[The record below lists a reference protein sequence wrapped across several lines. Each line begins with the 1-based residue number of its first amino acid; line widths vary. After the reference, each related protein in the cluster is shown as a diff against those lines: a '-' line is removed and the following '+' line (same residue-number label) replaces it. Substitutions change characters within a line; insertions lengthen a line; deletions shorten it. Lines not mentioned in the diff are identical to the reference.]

1 MKLHLRYSLL
11 FALILFLPLTGCG
24 ASSKSDMAVTEAY
37 AAPSMEEVYYAED
50 MENGMFDDT
59 ASFSA
64 TSTTGS
70 TAANTS
76 ATAGANDLANR
87 KLIREASLT
96 VETKTYD
103 DFVAQLEQQLA
114 TYGAYVQNAET
125 NGNAERGN
133 RWAYYTIRVPADRYD
148 TLLSSVSSLGN
159 VTYKSENIQDVT
171 MAYTDT
177 EAKIRALKVE
187 EETLLGI
194 LAKCEN
200 VADVITVQS
209 RISEVQ
215 YQLDSYNST
224 LRQYDN
230 LISYCTIDLIIDE
243 VERVSIPVAEKTVGQ
258 RIREDLADNCE
269 DIIEDAKDFAV
280 WFVSSLPYF
289 GIWLVILA
297 AVLLLALGLGRRSH
311 RKLQERQQQRR
322 NHAAAS
328 SDTESGPDEK

>member
-1 MKLHLRYSLL
+1 MKTNLRHLLPVWLTLALL
-11 FALILFLPLTGCG
+11 LTGCG
-24 ASSKSDMAVTEAY
+24 ASSKSDMAITEAY
-37 AAPSMEEVYYAED
+37 AAPSMEEVYYD
-50 MENGMFDDT
+50 DIENGAVADS
-59 ASFSA
+59 ASFSSA
-64 TSTTGS
+64 STTAS
-70 TAANTS
+70 TN
-76 ATAGANDLANR
+76 ATADANDLANR

-103 DFVAQLEQQLA
+103 DFVTQLEQQLA
-114 TYGAYVQNAET
+114 DTGAYVQNAET
-125 NGNAERGN
+125 TGNAERGN

-177 EAKIRALKVE
+177 EAKIRALEVE
-187 EETLLGI
+187 EETLLEI

-215 YQLDSYNST
+215 YQLDSYRSK

-230 LISYCTIDLIIDE
+230 LISYCTIGLTIDE
-243 VERVSIPVAEKTVGQ
+243 VEKVSIPVAEKTVGQ

-269 DIIEDAKDFAV
+269 DIVEDTKDFAV
-280 WFVSSLPYF
+280 WFVSSLPYL
-289 GIWLVILA
+289 GIWLVIIG

-311 RKLQERQQQRR
+311 RKLQARQQQRR
-322 NHAAAS
+322 DHASAS
-328 SDTESGPDEK
+328 SDTESRSDEK